1 MPVLY
6 VYVWCLQ
13 GGLDFKLPVSI
24 DTIFDDSP
32 GTIYTR
38 EGGGGGGELFGTHTK
53 LIMTV
58 LYDATFD
65 SFKVRSHRE
74 RRCPTGGEN

>member
-1 MPVLY
+1 MPCVVY

-32 GTIYTR
+32 GTIYTIEGGR
-38 EGGGGGGELFGTHTK
+38 EGRGGE
-53 LIMTV
+53 
-58 LYDATFD
+58 
-65 SFKVRSHRE
+65 
-74 RRCPTGGEN
+74 